1 MYGCMK
7 EGRWDRVEGQA
18 EEWEKECFW
27 DEESLEMN
35 LEEAKSDA
43 ERKKLKKL
51 WSDGVLIKGSELPVA
66 GDDTAVEAVMEYDGF
81 GY

>member
-1 MYGCMK
+1 
-7 EGRWDRVEGQA
+7 
-18 EEWEKECFW
+18 
-27 DEESLEMN
+27 MN
-35 LEEAKSDA
+35 LEEARSDA

-66 GDDTAVEAVMEYDGF
+66 GDDTAVEAVMEYYGF